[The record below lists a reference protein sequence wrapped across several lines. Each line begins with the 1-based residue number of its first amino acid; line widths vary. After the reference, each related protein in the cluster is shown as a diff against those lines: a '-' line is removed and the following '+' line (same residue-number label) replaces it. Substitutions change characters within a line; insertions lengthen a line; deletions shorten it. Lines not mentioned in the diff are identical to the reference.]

1 MSTLNIVFI
10 VYFSVMGRIKA
21 LNKWANAHTY
31 YLLDLVRAAL
41 GIFLI
46 LKGVDFM
53 SDAEAMALVMDPFR
67 ELPGSMMIMHYVA
80 AAHFVGGFFIIVG
93 LLTRWSV
100 ALQLPIMI
108 GAILTNFLGVM
119 VLSNLVQACVV
130 FLVLIFFLLYGSGKH
145 SLDYY
150 LKMQK

>member
-1 MSTLNIVFI
+1 
-10 VYFSVMGRIKA
+10 MGTIKT

-31 YLLDLVRAAL
+31 YGLDMLRVAL
-41 GIFLI
+41 GVFLI
-46 LKGVDFM
+46 LKGVEFM
-53 SDAEAMALVMDPFR
+53 SDSAAMALVMEPFR
-67 ELPGSMMIMHYVA
+67 NLPGSMMIIHYVA
-80 AAHFVGGFFIIVG
+80 AAHFVGGFFIIIG

-119 VLSNLVQACVV
+119 VVSNLVQALIV
-130 FLVLIFFLLYGSGKH
+130 FLLCVFFMVYGSGKH

>member
-1 MSTLNIVFI
+1 
-10 VYFSVMGRIKA
+10 MGTIKA

-31 YLLDLVRAAL
+31 YLLDVVRVAL
-41 GIFLI
+41 GLFLI

-67 ELPGSMMIMHYVA
+67 ELPGSMMIIHYVA
-80 AAHFVGGFFIIVG
+80 AAHFVGGLFIIVG

-100 ALQLPIMI
+100 ILQVPIII

-119 VLSNLVQACVV
+119 IVSNLVQASVV

>member
-1 MSTLNIVFI
+1 
-10 VYFSVMGRIKA
+10 MGTIKT

-31 YLLDLVRAAL
+31 YGLDLLRVAL
-41 GIFLI
+41 GLFLI

-67 ELPGSMMIMHYVA
+67 SLPGSMMIIHYVA
-80 AAHFVGGFFIIVG
+80 AAHFVGGFFVIIG
-93 LLTRWSV
+93 LLTRWTV
-100 ALQLPIMI
+100 ALQLPILI

-119 VLSNLVQACVV
+119 IIGNLLQAVIA
-130 FLVLIFFLLYGSGKH
+130 FLVCVFFLIYGSGKH

>member
-1 MSTLNIVFI
+1 
-10 VYFSVMGRIKA
+10 MGTIKA

-31 YLLDLVRAAL
+31 YLLDLLRAAL
-41 GIFLI
+41 GVFFI
-46 LKGVDFM
+46 LKGVAFM
-53 SDAEAMALVMDPFR
+53 SDSEAMALVMNPFR

-80 AAHFVGGFFIIVG
+80 AAHFVGGFFIIIG
-93 LLTRWSV
+93 LLTRWCV
-100 ALQLPIMI
+100 ALQMPIMI

-119 VLSNLVQACVV
+119 MVSNLVQASVV
-130 FLVLIFFLLYGSGKH
+130 FLACIFFLFYGSGKH

>member
-1 MSTLNIVFI
+1 
-10 VYFSVMGRIKA
+10 MGRIKA
-21 LNKWANAHTY
+21 LNKWANAHTN
-31 YLLDLVRAAL
+31 YLIDLVRAAL
-41 GIFLI
+41 GFFLI

-93 LLTRWSV
+93 LLTRWCV
-100 ALQLPIMI
+100 VLQIPIMV

-119 VLSNLVQACVV
+119 FVANLLQASVV
-130 FLVLIFFLLYGSGKH
+130 FLVLIFFLLFGSGKH

>member
-1 MSTLNIVFI
+1 
-10 VYFSVMGRIKA
+10 MGTIKA
-21 LNKWANAHTY
+21 WNKWANAHTY
-31 YLLDLVRAAL
+31 YGLDMIRAAL
-41 GIFLI
+41 GFFLI

-53 SDAEAMALVMDPFR
+53 SDAGAMALVMDPFR
-67 ELPGSMMIMHYVA
+67 ELPGSMMIIHYVA
-80 AAHFVGGFFIIVG
+80 AAHFVGGFFIIIG

-100 ALQLPIMI
+100 VLQMPILI

-119 VLSNLVQACVV
+119 IVSNLIQALVV
-130 FLVLIFFLLYGSGKH
+130 FLVCAFFIFYGSGKH

>member
-1 MSTLNIVFI
+1 MVFI
-10 VYFSVMGRIKA
+10 INIIVMGRIKV

-31 YLLDLVRAAL
+31 YLIDLLRVAL

-46 LKGVDFM
+46 LKGVEFM
-53 SDAEAMALVMDPFR
+53 SDSEAMALVMNPFR

-100 ALQLPIMI
+100 ALQLPILI

-119 VLSNLVQACVV
+119 VLSNLVLACVV
-130 FLVLIFFLLYGSGKH
+130 FLISIFFLFYGSGKH

>member
-1 MSTLNIVFI
+1 
-10 VYFSVMGRIKA
+10 MGRIKA

-31 YLLDLVRAAL
+31 YVIDILRAAL

-53 SDAEAMALVMDPFR
+53 SDAEAMALVMDPFKG
-67 ELPGSMMIMHYVA
+67 LPGSMMIIHYVA

-100 ALQLPIMI
+100 ALQLPIMV

-119 VLSNLVQACVV
+119 ILSNLVQACVV
-130 FLVLIFFLLYGSGKH
+130 FLILIFFLMYGSGKH